1 MKTHFVI
8 FCLLAVTF
16 LASCGKDNKIQQ
28 DQLPSRPCYRRQDVR
43 TIIGTWKCIRED
55 SGEYVSS
62 KYIVEWAFFL
72 NKTATETLIVE
83 VNGIEMKRVTLRFLY
98 VYDQSSKILFTSLD
112 KGNSF
117 EYTVSIKGNKM
128 SLGNEEDGYFDLTRE
143 T

>member
-1 MKTHFVI
+1 MKKHFVI

-16 LASCGKDNKIQQ
+16 LISCGEDNKLPQ
-28 DQLPSRPCYRRQDVR
+28 DQLPSRPCYRRQEVH
-43 TIIGTWKCIRED
+43 TIIGTWKFIKED

-62 KYIVEWAFFL
+62 KLIVEWEFCL
-72 NKTATETLIVE
+72 DKTATETLIVE

-98 VYDQSSKILFTSLD
+98 IYDQRSKILFTSLD

-117 EYTVSIKGNKM
+117 EYMVSIKGNKM
-128 SLGNEEDGYFDLTRE
+128 SLGNEEDGYFDLTRA